1 MADLYKAWA
10 DYTDCLDMVGKR
22 LREAQYLI
30 IDIDSILSG
39 PTLSYFNCIL
49 IYIFLK
55 SLFEIRCPSKQ
66 YLNNLSLSLLRKI
79 I

>member
-30 IDIDSILSG
+30 ID
-39 PTLSYFNCIL
+39 TFSYFNCIL

-66 YLNNLSLSLLRKI
+66 YLSNLSLSLLRKTI
-79 I
+79 